1 MVAAPNLESLRRGH
15 VTEQVAAW
23 KQLKNDIVGHEL
35 RKEAVVKQGLLEVL
49 ADVLAA
55 PSNGTGKRR
64 RDGAPLLAVWTDE
77 EEARLQAIRVLGSLA
92 NGGPAF
98 VAPMVAA
105 GIPALLLDVLAAHN
119 VPKLVT
125 AALHALKSI
134 AASWAAAQESI
145 EGDAPPLRVFDRDNC
160 ESFLVILRQPSAS
173 VAGRQ
178 QLQLV
183 ADIIG
188 LAASTESDRA
198 TLVQANVLD
207 TLASLLASH
216 AVASGH
222 VEGHA
227 AGLSLASAPPP
238 VTIPS
243 IIAAISTIISGSSY
257 RTHRFFLSPV
267 LRELFTEPR
276 NGRGDRQH
284 AFGPRFGFTGPEYE
298 PLLPPVHVPAYGTT
312 TYYSSPSRAFPAQA
326 ALQAQQRP
334 RSGVYG
340 FDVTPHAGDA
350 DHANAVCGW
359 LLVLARSLQ
368 GHDRL
373 NALTLLAQVNNA
385 IDDDSV
391 VAGHR
396 SEHVQK
402 TRERLRQLALL
413 AVPLAVNLVQTAAG
427 SKSNGTQEQDARLIK
442 EDACEVLALLICSSK
457 ELQAAAVECGAI
469 KHVCPLLKKTFDSVT
484 LSMPMWSGQ
493 KSAPADGAQTTDTR
507 KMGVRGLHAEVL
519 HVMKIRQGALHAI
532 AAIAAIEDIHRKA
545 IVDAGV
551 VPAIIESLKLFP
563 STMPAKGSGRPQ
575 QLNVTDGNTV
585 PVIMAACYA
594 AKCMSRS
601 VSLLR
606 TSLIDAGIA
615 KPIASLLKHP
625 TLNVQLAATDVCANL
640 LMDFS
645 PMRETL
651 VEEGV
656 IRILTE
662 HARTS
667 SNKLKLSSLWALKH
681 LVLQNKREV
690 KVNTFEELSAGWI
703 VSAIQGDQEKAP
715 HAANGGGVSITNA
728 AGEQVDL
735 LNPAS
740 TSMDV
745 DEDDPIDEDEEG
757 ADYHE
762 GEEQDDDG
770 EVMYDESADTH
781 YQSSQLRSTLH
792 PTSGTSAF
800 NSKRYLSS
808 VRELEQ
814 NPALQAKRDDI
825 AVQEQ
830 ALDFVRN
837 LLNGDEDNS
846 YMLDHMLQA
855 IGRTKFFEMLT
866 ARLQPLPYSARL
878 SASSP
883 ARQVYQPIE
892 IISSTIHILV
902 HIANATPRHKQMLI
916 AQKPLLTA
924 WLPHFTHIDRRVRS
938 LSVWCVSNL
947 TWIED
952 DGDKKE
958 ARQRALELRSL
969 GIEAEVRKLAQD
981 VDLDVKER
989 VKTAVRQFEQL
1000 L

>member
-1 MVAAPNLESLRRGH
+1 MVAAPNLEPLRSGN
-15 VTEQVAAW
+15 VTEQVAAL

-35 RKEAVVKQGLLEVL
+35 RKETVVKQGLLEVL
-49 ADVLAA
+49 ADVVRAS
-55 PSNGTGKRR
+55 SNGTGKRR

-77 EEARLQAIRVLGSLA
+77 EEARLQAILVLASLA

-98 VAPMVAA
+98 VAPMIAA
-105 GIPALLLDVLAAHN
+105 TIPALLLGVLAVHN

-125 AALHALKSI
+125 AALQALKCI
-134 AASWAAAQESI
+134 VASWAAAQEST
-145 EGDAPPLRVFDRDNC
+145 EGDAPALGIFDKDNS

-188 LAASTESDRA
+188 LAAITESDKA
-198 TLVQANVLD
+198 ALVQSNVLD

-216 AVASGH
+216 AVASRH

-227 AGLSLASAPPP
+227 AGLSLASAPPA

-276 NGRGDRQH
+276 TGRSDRQH

-326 ALQAQQRP
+326 ALQSQQRP
-334 RSGVYG
+334 RNGVYG
-340 FDVTPHAGDA
+340 YDVTPHAGDA

-373 NALTLLAQVNNA
+373 TALKLLAQVNNA

-413 AVPLAVNLVQTAAG
+413 AVPLAVNLVQSAAG
-427 SKSNGTQEQDARLIK
+427 SKSNGNHERDARLIK

-484 LSMPMWSGQ
+484 LSMPMWSAS
-493 KSAPADGAQTTDTR
+493 KNDTADGAQTPDTR
-507 KMGVRGLHAEVL
+507 KMGARGLHAEVL

-532 AAIAAIEDIHRKA
+532 AAMAAIEDIHRKA

-563 STMPAKGSGRPQ
+563 STMPAKGSGRQQ

-656 IRILTE
+656 IRVLTE

-681 LVLQNKREV
+681 LVLQNKREI
-690 KVNTFEELSAGWI
+690 KVNTFEELSAVWI

-745 DEDDPIDEDEEG
+745 DEDEPIDEDEEG
-757 ADYHE
+757 
-762 GEEQDDDG
+762 
-770 EVMYDESADTH
+770 
-781 YQSSQLRSTLH
+781 LRSTLH
-792 PTSGTSAF
+792 PTSSTLAF

-855 IGRTKFFEMLT
+855 IGTTKFFEILT

-878 SASSP
+878 STSSP

-902 HIANATPRHKQMLI
+902 HIANATPRHKQLLI
-916 AQKPLLTA
+916 AQKPLLNA

-952 DGDKKE
+952 DSDKKE

-981 VDLDVKER
+981 LDLDVKER